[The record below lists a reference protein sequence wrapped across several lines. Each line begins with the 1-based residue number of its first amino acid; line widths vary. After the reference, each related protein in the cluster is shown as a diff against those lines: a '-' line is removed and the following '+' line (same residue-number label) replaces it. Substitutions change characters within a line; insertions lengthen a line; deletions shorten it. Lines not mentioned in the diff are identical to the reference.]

1 MKIRFRLAKSRSR
14 VAAPARINA
23 SFTSSDGWKEMG
35 PTEIQFLAPKMRSPI
50 TTLKASSA
58 AASPAAG
65 HRSFTA
71 SCSRPSNHP
80 STQ

>member
-1 MKIRFRLAKSRSR
+1 
-14 VAAPARINA
+14 
-23 SFTSSDGWKEMG
+23 MG
-35 PTEIQFLAPKMRSPI
+35 PTEIQFLAPKILSPI

-71 SCSRPSNHP
+71 RRSRPSSHTRVP
-80 STQ
+80 

>member
-1 MKIRFRLAKSRSR
+1 M
-14 VAAPARINA
+14 
-23 SFTSSDGWKEMG
+23 
-35 PTEIQFLAPKMRSPI
+35 APKIRSPI

-71 SCSRPSNHP
+71 SCSRPSSHTRVP
-80 STQ
+80 